1 MSVVE
6 SPRAVL
12 DGSAGRPRPPRRAR
26 RVTPHGAAGRVAW
39 LIVTGLFTVFF
50 ALPIVW
56 LLLAPTKTDAQIIG
70 QNPFSFG
77 SFGNLAAAWDKLY
90 GYENGAILTWLRNS
104 AVYSFGALALTLVT
118 AIPAGYGL
126 ALTRFIG
133 RKMLLTVTL
142 MVMIMPATAMVL
154 PIYLEVSAVHLYGT
168 IWSVILPLS
177 FFPFGVYLTYI
188 YFSSTI
194 PGDVMAAA
202 RIDGCGEWQVFSRI
216 AMPLAKP
223 VIALVAFFSFVAS
236 WNNFFLPFVM
246 VPNSSQYPAQVG
258 LDDLITSSQVFN
270 PAASSG
276 MGRPELALAALVTIL
291 PILIVFLF
299 SQRALVTGML
309 AGASKE

>member
-1 MSVVE
+1 MSVIE
-6 SPRAVL
+6 SSRTVL
-12 DGSAGRPRPPRRAR
+12 DGSASGPRPTRRGRRVRPRS
-26 RVTPHGAAGRVAW
+26 AAGRVAW
-39 LIVTGLFTVFF
+39 LIGSALFTIFF

-77 SFGNLAAAWDKLY
+77 SFGNLAQTWDKLY
-90 GYENGAILTWLRNS
+90 GYEDGAILTWLRNS

-126 ALTRFIG
+126 ALTRFVG
-133 RKMLLTVTL
+133 RKVLLTVTL

-202 RIDGCGEWQVFSRI
+202 RIDGCSEWQVFSRI

-246 VPNSSQYPAQVG
+246 VPNSNQYPAQVG